1 MMVKRCL
8 FRFSMPSFRQIPS
21 VPLRSPHGFSAPTP
35 PDPRGTAK
43 PSCWQG
49 LLWTT
54 SAVRAW
60 QPADRL
66 PGRISVHRGQRDF
79 LKRTFQKG
87 ATKNRPTSDIIMGWW
102 FHKTYW
108 FINMNNGDLMGY
120 IMNNVISAMLFY
132 AVSCLLT
139 KKLPRI
145 KGLVPIYF
153 GRFTFVDSRRAS
165 AHQRTTS
172 TWLPMLI
179 LFTIASSQN

>member
-1 MMVKRCL
+1 VD
-8 FRFSMPSFRQIPS
+8 RFSEDISKRSHKKQTYKWHHHGVMISQNVLVYKHEQI
-21 VPLRSPHGFSAPTP
+21 
-35 PDPRGTAK
+35 
-43 PSCWQG
+43 
-49 LLWTT
+49 
-54 SAVRAW
+54 
-60 QPADRL
+60 
-66 PGRISVHRGQRDF
+66 
-79 LKRTFQKG
+79 
-87 ATKNRPTSDIIMGWW
+87 
-102 FHKTYW
+102 
-108 FINMNNGDLMGY
+108 GDLMGY